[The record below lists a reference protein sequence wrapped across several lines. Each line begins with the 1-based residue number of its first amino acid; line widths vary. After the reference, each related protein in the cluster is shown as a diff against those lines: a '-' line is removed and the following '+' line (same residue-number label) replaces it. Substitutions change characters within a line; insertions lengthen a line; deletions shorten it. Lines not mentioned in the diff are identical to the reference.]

1 MTALPSGPI
10 QVIFFSQNA
19 PTFIYLN
26 SLKAVIVIALSDSL
40 TTTDLF

>member
-1 MTALPSGPI
+1 MLASSLGY
-10 QVIFFSQNA
+10 FSHNA

-26 SLKAVIVIALSDSL
+26 STKAVIVISLSDSL